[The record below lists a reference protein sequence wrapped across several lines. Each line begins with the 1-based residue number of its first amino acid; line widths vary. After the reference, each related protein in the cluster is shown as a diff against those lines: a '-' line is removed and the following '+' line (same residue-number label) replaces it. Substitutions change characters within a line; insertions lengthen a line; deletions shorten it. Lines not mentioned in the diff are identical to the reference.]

1 MGGITILGNE
11 VVKRVN
17 SDYDFI
23 GTKQST
29 FRKRSG
35 EIRCVVEDDFGKL
48 FIMNPDQLKAPSAKE
63 LKAFYK
69 KQIDHNEKMLE
80 FVTRMENINGE
91 ISGKD

>member
-1 MGGITILGNE
+1 MAEVNHGGFP
-11 VVKRVN
+11 VVKRIN

-29 FRKRSG
+29 FEKRSG

-48 FIMNPDQLKAPSAKE
+48 FIMNPNQLVAPSYKE

-69 KQIDHNEKMLE
+69 AQMERCEEMLDTITKMEL
-80 FVTRMENINGE
+80 NNG
-91 ISGKD
+91 SG